1 MRRGMKTHL
10 HLHQIKL
17 TDAIRE
23 FAISKISRLESLADD
38 IQSAEI
44 TLTHGQGI
52 NPEKEFSVTVRLA
65 LPGKDVHATETQVD
79 LYAAIDAV
87 RDKLARQLRKR
98 KTRRIDTRRQKHQRK
113 LQQHRAFGFPDDA
126 LLPAF

>member
-1 MRRGMKTHL
+1 MKTHL
-10 HLHQIKL
+10 NWHQIKL
-17 TDAIRE
+17 TDSIRE

-44 TLTHGQGI
+44 TLTHDQGAGPNEQCTI
-52 NPEKEFSVTVRLA
+52 AVRLA
-65 LPGKDVHATETQVD
+65 LPGKDVHATETQGN

-98 KTRRIDTRRQKHQRK
+98 KTRLTHMRRQKHQRK
-113 LQQHRAFGFPDDA
+113 LQRGRSFGFPDDMP
-126 LLPAF
+126 LPAF